1 MKTTAT
7 TLGVIVAATSM
18 LALAPAPTVAQ
29 EMLGDGMTV
38 YVQMGGNPGGPA
50 TLPRANGA
58 KDAARHLGAELIE
71 QYSGWLPD
79 VMVRQFREAVAA
91 GPACIVIMGH
101 PGNDAFAD
109 LVDEARADG
118 IIVTSN
124 NTPLS
129 EIYDSHVGG
138 GFGYA
143 GVDLYT
149 GGYVTAQNMLKAG
162 LGEGDQALV
171 YGLLGQAERGLSTR
185 GLKEGLEEGGVVVD
199 YLEISPEVN
208 NDTSLVV
215 PILVAYLESNPDL
228 KAIGTQHGGVTG
240 QLPRALELAGKAP
253 GEIITGGIDLA
264 PSTIDGLQ
272 DGYTSVVLDQQLYLQ
287 GFLPV
292 MQCVLTGK
300 YGFSGLFTNT
310 GAGVVTPETIGELV
324 PLIESGIR

>member
-1 MKTTAT
+1 MRMQIKMVSLAVLASALTFGA
-7 TLGVIVAATSM
+7 GP
-18 LALAPAPTVAQ
+18 ALAQ
-29 EMLGDGMTV
+29 NMLGDGMTV

-79 VMVRQFREAVAA
+79 VMVQQFREAVAA
-91 GPACIVIMGH
+91 DPDCIVIMGH

-109 LVDEARADG
+109 LVDDARAEG

-129 EIYDSHVGG
+129 ELYDSHVGG

-143 GVDLYT
+143 GVDLYL
-149 GGYVTAQNMLKAG
+149 GGFVTAQNMLKAG
-162 LGEGDQALV
+162 LSSGDKALV
-171 YGLLGQAERGLSTR
+171 YGLLGQAERGLSTL

-208 NDTSLVV
+208 NDTSLAV
-215 PILVAYLESNPDL
+215 PTLVAYIESNPDL
-228 KAIGTQHGGVTG
+228 KAIGTQHGGITG
-240 QLPRALELAGKAP
+240 QLPRVLEQAGKNP
-253 GEIITGGIDLA
+253 GDIIAGGIDLA
-264 PSTIDGLQ
+264 PATIDGLQ
-272 DGYTSVVLDQQLYLQ
+272 QGYTTVVLDQQLYLQ

-292 MQCVLTGK
+292 MQGVLTGK
-300 YGFSGLFTNT
+300 YGFSGLYTNT
-310 GAGVVTPETIGELV
+310 GAGVVTPETINDLV

>member
-1 MKTTAT
+1 MRMQIKTVSLAVLASAL
-7 TLGVIVAATSM
+7 TLGAV
-18 LALAPAPTVAQ
+18 PAQAQ
-29 EMLGDGMTV
+29 DMMGDGMTV

-79 VMVRQFREAVAA
+79 VMVQQFREAVAA
-91 GPACIVIMGH
+91 DPDCIVIMGH

-109 LVDEARADG
+109 LVDDARAEG

-129 EIYDSHVGG
+129 ELYDSHVGG

-143 GVDLYT
+143 GVDLYL

-162 LGEGDQALV
+162 LSSGDKALV
-171 YGLLGQAERGLSTR
+171 YGLLGQAERGLSTL

-208 NDTSLVV
+208 NDTSLAV
-215 PILVAYLESNPDL
+215 PTLVAYIESNPDL
-228 KAIGTQHGGVTG
+228 KAIGTQHGGITG
-240 QLPRALELAGKAP
+240 QLPRVLDQAGKNP
-253 GEIITGGIDLA
+253 GDIIAGGIDLA
-264 PSTIDGLQ
+264 PATIDGLQ
-272 DGYTSVVLDQQLYLQ
+272 QGYTTVVLDQQLYLQ

-300 YGFSGLFTNT
+300 YGFSGLYTNT
-310 GAGVVTPETIGELV
+310 GAGVVTPETINDLV

>member
-1 MKTTAT
+1 MRMQIKMVSLAVLASALTFGA
-7 TLGVIVAATSM
+7 GP
-18 LALAPAPTVAQ
+18 ALAQ
-29 EMLGDGMTV
+29 NMLGDGMTV

-79 VMVRQFREAVAA
+79 VMVQQFREAVAA
-91 GPACIVIMGH
+91 DPDCIVIMGH

-109 LVDEARADG
+109 LVDDARAEG

-129 EIYDSHVGG
+129 ELYDSHVGG

-143 GVDLYT
+143 GVDLYL
-149 GGYVTAQNMLKAG
+149 GGFVTAQNMLKAG
-162 LGEGDQALV
+162 LSSGDKALV
-171 YGLLGQAERGLSTR
+171 YGLLGQAERGLSTL
-185 GLKEGLEEGGVVVD
+185 GLKEGLEEGGGVVD

-208 NDTSLVV
+208 NDTSLAV
-215 PILVAYLESNPDL
+215 PTLVAYIESNPDL
-228 KAIGTQHGGVTG
+228 KAIGTQHGGITG
-240 QLPRALELAGKAP
+240 QLPRVLEQAGKNP
-253 GEIITGGIDLA
+253 GDIIAGGIDLA
-264 PSTIDGLQ
+264 PATIDGLQ
-272 DGYTSVVLDQQLYLQ
+272 QGYTTVVLDQQLYLQ

-300 YGFSGLFTNT
+300 YGFSGLYTNT
-310 GAGVVTPETIGELV
+310 GAGVVTPETINDLV